1 MKKANRYVVMSNL
14 IWRLGERMGAKGVE
28 FVVALVLARLLEP
41 AVFGNVAL
49 VTIFIRIIQVFVDS
63 GLGNALIQKKDAD
76 DLDFSTVFYFN
87 ILFCIFL
94 YGLLFIFSPWIADFY
109 NAPELTPVIR
119 ALGVTILISGVKNV
133 QQAYVSRHMLF
144 RKFFFATLGG
154 TIGAAVLGI
163 IMALRGYGIWALV
176 AQQTFNIAMDTIIL
190 WITVKWRPKWCFSF
204 SRLKQLY
211 SYGWKLLASQLIDTF
226 YSEIRSLI
234 IGKIYSPSDLAYYN
248 RAKQFPLFITS
259 NVNTSINSVLFPA
272 MSGAQDDKR
281 RVRDMTRRAITI
293 STFIM
298 APLLFGL
305 AACGE
310 PIVRIILTEKWL
322 PLLPYLTIFCIA
334 YAFLPIHSANLNA
347 IKAMGR
353 SDLFLKLEIIKKIIG
368 LAALLLTM
376 RISVMAMA
384 YSMLAVNF
392 LSQMINAWPNRK
404 LLDYHYKDQM
414 MDILPNILTA
424 ALMSVCVLQLERL
437 GLPDIATL
445 VCQIVF
451 GALFYIGCAHL
462 TKNESYFYLLNIFKP
477 HIKRILK
484 H

>member
-248 RAKQFPLFITS
+248 RAKQFPYLKCEY
-259 NVNTSINSVLFPA
+259 VYQQRPFPCH
-272 MSGAQDDKR
+272 
-281 RVRDMTRRAITI
+281 VR
-293 STFIM
+293 
-298 APLLFGL
+298 
-305 AACGE
+305 
-310 PIVRIILTEKWL
+310 
-322 PLLPYLTIFCIA
+322 
-334 YAFLPIHSANLNA
+334 
-347 IKAMGR
+347 
-353 SDLFLKLEIIKKIIG
+353 
-368 LAALLLTM
+368 
-376 RISVMAMA
+376 
-384 YSMLAVNF
+384 
-392 LSQMINAWPNRK
+392 
-404 LLDYHYKDQM
+404 
-414 MDILPNILTA
+414 
-424 ALMSVCVLQLERL
+424 
-437 GLPDIATL
+437 
-445 VCQIVF
+445 
-451 GALFYIGCAHL
+451 CAG
-462 TKNESYFYLLNIFKP
+462 
-477 HIKRILK
+477 
-484 H
+484 

>member
-1 MKKANRYVVMSNL
+1 MSNL

-49 VTIFIRIIQVFVDS
+49 VTILIRIIQVFVDS

-87 ILFCIFL
+87 ILFCIVL
-94 YGLLFIFSPWIADFY
+94 YGLLFIFSPWIAEFY

-119 ALGVTILISGVKNV
+119 ALGITILISGVKNV

-176 AQQTFNIAMDTIIL
+176 AQQTFNVAMDTVIL

-272 MSGAQDDKR
+272 MSGEQDNKN
-281 RVRDMTRRAITI
+281 RVRTMTRRAITV
-293 STFIM
+293 STFVM

-322 PLLPYLTIFCIA
+322 PLLPYLTIFCIS
-334 YAFLPIHSANLNA
+334 YVFLPIHSANLNA

-353 SDLFLKLEIIKKIIG
+353 SDLFLKLEIIKKTIG
-368 LAALLLTM
+368 LIALLITM

-384 YSMLAVNF
+384 YSLLVTNF
-392 LSQMINAWPNRK
+392 LNQLINTWPNRK
-404 LLDYHYKDQM
+404 LLGYKYRDQI
-414 MDILPNILTA
+414 MDIMPNILLA
-424 ALMSVCVLQLERL
+424 AFMAFCVYLLERL
-437 GLPDIATL
+437 GLSQIATL
-445 VCQIVF
+445 TCQVLL
-451 GALFYIGCAHL
+451 GAILYIGCARI
-462 TKNESYFYLLNIFKP
+462 TKNESYFYLLDIIKP
-477 HIKRILK
+477 HVKRFLK